1 MSRERYSY
9 GHTSNHS
16 RSWVGRAAV
25 LALLLIGIALLIMVR
40 MHHPFA
46 DKLRAQVMNVVTPLV
61 TLASKP
67 VEKARDVVNEKNDML
82 RAYEENKKLRTENDM
97 LRRWQ
102 EVAHALKAENQSLRA
117 LAGYQP
123 VEKARYVTAR
133 VIGQSPDSYSAMV
146 TINVGET
153 AGVAMFQPVI
163 DAYGLM
169 GRVVQVAEKTAAIQL
184 LSDATSR
191 VPVIT
196 GTSRQ
201 HAILAGT
208 GDDLLRM
215 TFVSGNA
222 EAIALGEPVV
232 TTEEGDLI
240 PGGILIGTVF
250 RREGDVLLVKPMRP
264 LAQTEYARV
273 IVTK

>member
-9 GHTSNHS
+9 GHSDAKS

-25 LALLLIGIALLIMVR
+25 LLLLLVGIALLVMVR
-40 MHHPFA
+40 THHPFA
-46 DKLRAQVMNVVTPLV
+46 SKLRSHLLGAVTPV
-61 TLASKP
+61 MTLATKP

-82 RAYEENKKLRTENDM
+82 HAYEENKRLRAENDT

-102 EVAHALKAENQSLRA
+102 EVAQALKAENESLRS

-123 VEKARYVTAR
+123 VEKARYITAR
-133 VIGQSPDSYSAMV
+133 VVGQSPSNYSASV
-146 TINVGET
+146 VINVGEA
-153 AGVAMFQPVI
+153 AGVKMFQPVI

-169 GRVVQVAEKTAAIQL
+169 GRVTDVALNTSQVLL

-208 GDDLLRM
+208 GDELMRM
-215 TFVSGNA
+215 TFVGGDPKN
-222 EAIALGEPVV
+222 IALGEPVV

>member
-9 GHTSNHS
+9 GDTHAAR
-16 RSWVGRAAV
+16 RSWLGRLAV
-25 LALLLIGIALLIMVR
+25 LALLLVGLVLLVLVR
-40 MHHPFA
+40 MNHPIA
-46 DKLRAQVMNVVTPLV
+46 GKLRTHLLGAVTPVV

-67 VEKARDVVNEKNDML
+67 VEKARNVVNEKNDML
-82 RAYEENKKLRTENDM
+82 HAYEENKKLRAENDT

-102 EVAHALKAENQSLRA
+102 EVAQALKAENESLRA

-123 VEKARYVTAR
+123 VDRARYVTAR
-133 VIGQSPDSYSAMV
+133 VVGQSPDSYSASLML
-146 TINVGET
+146 NVGEA
-153 AGVAMFQPVI
+153 AGVKMFQPVI

-169 GRVVQVAEKTAAIQL
+169 GRVVNVAEKTSQVQL

-215 TFVSGNA
+215 TFVGGDPA
-222 EAIALGEPVV
+222 AIALGESVV

-250 RREGDVLLVKPMRP
+250 RREGAVLLVKPMRP

>member
-1 MSRERYSY
+1 LS
-9 GHTSNHS
+9 
-16 RSWVGRAAV
+16 V
-25 LALLLIGIALLIMVR
+25 LALLLVGVVLLVLVR
-40 MHHPFA
+40 MNHPIA
-46 DKLRAQVMNVVTPLV
+46 GKLRAHLLGAVTPVV

-67 VEKARDVVNEKNDML
+67 VEKARNVVNEKNDML
-82 RAYEENKKLRTENDM
+82 HAYEENKKLRAENDT

-102 EVAHALKAENQSLRA
+102 EVAQALKTENESLRA

-123 VEKARYVTAR
+123 VDRARYVTAR
-133 VIGQSPDSYSAMV
+133 VVGQSPDSYSASV
-146 TINVGET
+146 VLNVGEA
-153 AGVAMFQPVI
+153 AGVKMFQPVI

-169 GRVVQVAEKTAAIQL
+169 GRVVDVAEKTSQVQL

-196 GTSRQ
+196 GTSRH

-208 GDDLLRM
+208 GDDLLRL
-215 TFVSGNA
+215 TFVGGDSA
-222 EAIALGEPVV
+222 AIALGEPVV

-250 RREGDVLLVKPMRP
+250 RREGAVLLVKPMRP